1 MRKIL
6 IDGVEREEVTETQLM
21 NEATMIRPA
30 LPTFETILVRP
41 ESWDPDL
48 PRCIVCGAPGT
59 WIRNYPDK
67 TVHYFCEDH
76 SDGRTDLFPLCPF
89 WKGKCAAPLSNSI
102 SNPICPKQVLCAK
115 RPERQDQG
123 PVIRGVGYELACV
136 PFKADLSEDHD
147 GTYEGCIVAYLRP
160 KSMKEGAKAGPG
172 YIGPSIP
179 GPSEDTVTRRGTVLF
194 DKTNIKEAAQDKS
207 WYLRAGVCSKCGREI
222 PEGAGRGLNYPD
234 YICLKCDGKK
244 AEWPITDPDGLE
256 YELRTLITRERE
268 KR

>member
-1 MRKIL
+1 MMRKIV
-6 IDGVEREEVTETQLM
+6 IDGVVREEVTETQLM

-41 ESWDPDL
+41 ESWGL
-48 PRCIVCGAPGT
+48 PRCIVCGAPAT
-59 WIRNYPDK
+59 WISYYPAPNKPPNK
-67 TVHYFCEDH
+67 THYFCRQHHDEQMY
-76 SDGRTDLFPLCPF
+76 PLCPY
-89 WKGKCAAPLSNSI
+89 WKGKCVEYEQPS
-102 SNPICPKQVLCAK
+102 CPK
-115 RPERQDQG
+115 G
-123 PVIRGVGYELACV
+123 VICRDRA
-136 PFKADLSEDHD
+136 
-147 GTYEGCIVAYLRP
+147 P
-160 KSMKEGAKAGPG
+160 KHAGEGAKAGRG

-179 GPSEDTVTRRGTVLF
+179 GREGDTVTRRGTVLF
-194 DKTNIKEAAQDKS
+194 DKTSIKEAAQDKS